1 LYERTALAMRN
12 IILSGVGLV
21 VAYWVDHYY
30 YNGIYSAALADELN
44 HIATAFK

>member
-1 LYERTALAMRN
+1 MHN
-12 IILSGVGLV
+12 IIFLGIGLV

-44 HIATAFK
+44 HIAVAFK